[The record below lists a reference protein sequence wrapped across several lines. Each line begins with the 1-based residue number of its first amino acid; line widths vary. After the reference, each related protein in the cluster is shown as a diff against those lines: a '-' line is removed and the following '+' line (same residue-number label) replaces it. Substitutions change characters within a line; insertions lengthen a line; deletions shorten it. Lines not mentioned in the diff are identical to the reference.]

1 MRYIIVIVFLY
12 ATSVCM
18 AQERY
23 YNEEFGFAFDIPSKW
38 YITFEDE
45 LSDDAKKTL
54 AELYW
59 SENLLVLSPYG
70 IDALEIP
77 CILTQGRKS
86 EESFNSKNIS
96 YFKRTSERKLTSS
109 TEKMVDE
116 LLGERIEQYHRTD
129 YFYDYDTS
137 RNLAI
142 VKIIYENNLNKDV
155 HLVTAIA
162 TCIGG
167 IGSEAAIDF
176 RGYWKGQYPEEFWNI
191 FKGVVDSFEF
201 DQDAV
206 APKRTSEEISH
217 ETAKTVF
224 RLIYK
229 VCGSFFG
236 LLIAIWILKK
246 IFGW

>member
-86 EESFNSKNIS
+86 EESFNSKNIRS
-96 YFKRTSERKLTSS
+96 ISMPLIFIQNHFPKYRF
-109 TEKMVDE
+109 
-116 LLGERIEQYHRTD
+116 IFH
-129 YFYDYDTS
+129 
-137 RNLAI
+137 
-142 VKIIYENNLNKDV
+142 
-155 HLVTAIA
+155 
-162 TCIGG
+162 
-167 IGSEAAIDF
+167 
-176 RGYWKGQYPEEFWNI
+176 NI
-191 FKGVVDSFEF
+191 FS
-201 DQDAV
+201 
-206 APKRTSEEISH
+206 
-217 ETAKTVF
+217 
-224 RLIYK
+224 L
-229 VCGSFFG
+229 
-236 LLIAIWILKK
+236 
-246 IFGW
+246 